1 MSLPPTERQLQI
13 LSMAAQGLNNKEIA
27 TEIYLSV
34 GTVRIHMSKLFKRI
48 GARGRTNAV
57 AIALARG
64 LIDYED
70 YSQDE

>member
-1 MSLPPTERQLQI
+1 
-13 LSMAAQGLNNKEIA
+13 MAAQGLNNKEIA

-57 AIALARG
+57 AIALVRG